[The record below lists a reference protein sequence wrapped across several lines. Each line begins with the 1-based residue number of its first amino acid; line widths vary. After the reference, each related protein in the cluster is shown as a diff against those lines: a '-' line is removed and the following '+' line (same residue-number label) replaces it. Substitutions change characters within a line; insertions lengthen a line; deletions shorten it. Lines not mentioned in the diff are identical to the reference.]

1 MRYMRRKRIILLPL
15 SIIIVFFLVSCMKA
29 TNGLD
34 MSIIDKDKRLIVY
47 TSHKEEVYRPII
59 DEFETRTGIWVQ
71 IVSGGTNELLE
82 KIADKNDVVIPDVMF
97 GGGIDSLD
105 SYSEYFE
112 GYRYKDSTNL
122 KQNYRS
128 EEDKWTVFSGL
139 PIVIIYNNKL
149 VYEPEAPRGWGDLL
163 EERWRGKIAF
173 ADPNNSGSSYTILNT
188 IMQVM
193 GKDDW
198 SSLETFYNA
207 LGGKILSGSGD
218 VLNEV
223 ASGTKLIGITLEET
237 ALKRI
242 QAAGGDISIIYP
254 IEGTS
259 ELPDGAAVVL
269 NSSNKENAYLFMEF
283 ILGKDVQRLL
293 MEQNYRRTVRNDIDT
308 NYPWIKEEIKLIDF
322 DLIWAINSRN
332 KIMDRWNK
340 LVR

>member
-1 MRYMRRKRIILLPL
+1 MRNKRIILLL
-15 SIIIVFFLVSCMKA
+15 VSIIIIFFLISCMKL
-29 TNGLD
+29 TNTAD
-34 MSIIDKDKRLIVY
+34 MSTIDKDKRLVVY
-47 TSHKEEVYRPII
+47 TSHKEEVYGPII

-71 IVSGGTNELLE
+71 LVNGGTNELLE
-82 KIADKNDVVIPDVMF
+82 RIADKNEDVIADVMF

-105 SYSEYFE
+105 AYSEYFE
-112 GYRYKDSTNL
+112 TYRYKDSSNL
-122 KQNYRS
+122 KQNYRA

-139 PIVIIYNNKL
+139 PIVIVYNNKL

-188 IMQVM
+188 IMQVL
-193 GKDDW
+193 GKEDW
-198 SSLETFYNA
+198 SSLEAFHNA

-223 ASGTKLIGITLEET
+223 GSGTKLIGITLEET

-242 QAAGGDISIIYP
+242 GAGGDISIIYP

-259 ELPDGAAVVL
+259 EVPDGAAVVL
-269 NSSNKENAYLFMEF
+269 NSTNKENAHLFMEF

-308 NYPWIKEEIKLIDF
+308 NYPWIKEEIKFIDF

-332 KIMDRWNK
+332 EIMDRWNE
-340 LVR
+340 LVQ